1 MYGAYANL
9 NDLVDFSEGVGDELF
24 NRMEAI
30 FEVGPEPE
38 ADQFLPLHFA
48 YAKALD
54 DRGQHEKALE
64 HYIIGG
70 KMKRA
75 QLEYKEDET
84 FGFFDA
90 IRAAFPKEVFENR
103 KFDGHRRRAAGVH
116 RRHAALGLDP
126 GRADP
131 FEPPRHL
138 WRRRGQISQPRARP
152 CCATASRRCRNIR
165 R

>member
-9 NDLVDFSEGVGDELF
+9 NDLVDFSEGVGEQLF

-30 FEVGPEPE
+30 FESAKNPQ
-38 ADQFLPLHFA
+38 ADPFLALHFA

-64 HYIIGG
+64 HYVIGG

-75 QLEYKEDET
+75 QLDYKESET
-84 FGFFDA
+84 HGFFEFDQGRVPEGSVREPP
-90 IRAAFPKEVFENR
+90 IRRV
-103 KFDGHRRRAAGVH
+103 GRRPAGVH
-116 RRHAALGLDP
+116 RGHAALRFDA

-131 FEPPRHL
+131 VEPSRMSMAL
-138 WRRRGQISQPRARP
+138 AR
-152 CCATASRRCRNIR
+152 
-165 R
+165 